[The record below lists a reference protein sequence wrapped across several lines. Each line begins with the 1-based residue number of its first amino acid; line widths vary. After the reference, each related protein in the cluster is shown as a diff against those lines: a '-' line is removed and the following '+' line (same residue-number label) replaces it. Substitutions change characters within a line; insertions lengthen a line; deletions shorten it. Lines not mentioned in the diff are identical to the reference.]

1 MIFKKAPYVHHHHN
15 HHQHSSPFCSYK
27 KQLHFKGVRD
37 REYSVTGNKKY
48 PLLHYYG
55 SFIFTL
61 ADVPKPNSL
70 TQALWQ
76 LTQFLD
82 PLTDSEDLFIRCDVS

>member
-1 MIFKKAPYVHHHHN
+1 MREREN
-15 HHQHSSPFCSYK
+15 
-27 KQLHFKGVRD
+27 GVT
-37 REYSVTGNKKY
+37 VLQKY
-48 PLLHYYG
+48 PLRQDYE
-55 SFIFTL
+55 SFILTL

>member
-1 MIFKKAPYVHHHHN
+1 MFIIIIIIIIRPLFVHTR
-15 HHQHSSPFCSYK
+15 
-27 KQLHFKGVRD
+27 KQLYFKRMRD
-37 REYSVTGNKKY
+37 RENRVTVHQKY
-48 PLLHYYG
+48 PLLHDYG
-55 SFIFTL
+55 SFILTL

-82 PLTDSEDLFIRCDVS
+82 PLTESEDLFIRCDVS

>member
-1 MIFKKAPYVHHHHN
+1 MRERENGVTVH
-15 HHQHSSPFCSYK
+15 Q
-27 KQLHFKGVRD
+27 
-37 REYSVTGNKKY
+37 KY
-48 PLLHYYG
+48 PLRQDYE
-55 SFIFTL
+55 SFILTL

-82 PLTDSEDLFIRCDVS
+82 PLTDSEDLFIRCDVL

>member
-1 MIFKKAPYVHHHHN
+1 MFITIIIIIINIRPLFVHTR
-15 HHQHSSPFCSYK
+15 
-27 KQLHFKGVRD
+27 KQLHFKEVRD
-37 REYSVTGNKKY
+37 REYRVTGNQKY
-48 PLLHYYG
+48 PLLHDYG
-55 SFIFTL
+55 SLIFTL

-82 PLTDSEDLFIRCDVS
+82 PLTDSEDRFIRCDVS

>member
-1 MIFKKAPYVHHHHN
+1 MFIIIIINIRPLFVYTRK
-15 HHQHSSPFCSYK
+15 
-27 KQLHFKGVRD
+27 LHFKIMRD
-37 REYSVTGNKKY
+37 RENSATGNQKY
-48 PLLHYYG
+48 PLLHDYG
-55 SFIFTL
+55 PFIFTL

-76 LTQFLD
+76 LTQLLD